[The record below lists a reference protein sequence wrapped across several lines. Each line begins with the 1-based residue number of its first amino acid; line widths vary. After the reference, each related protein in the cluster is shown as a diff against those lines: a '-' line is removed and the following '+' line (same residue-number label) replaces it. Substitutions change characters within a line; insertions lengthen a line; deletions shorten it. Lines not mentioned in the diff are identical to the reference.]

1 MIEFGAH
8 SEAGKLRKL
17 IDHRPGLSLQRLT
30 PSENDM
36 LLFDDVLWVERAR
49 WEHDRFT
56 LMQERGVEVFTIP
69 GFELDHGRGGGHYMS
84 CPMIRVGI

>member
-1 MIEFGAH
+1 MKMIEFGAH

-36 LLFDDVLWVERAR
+36 LLFDDALPDDTR
-49 WEHDRFT
+49 WDLNQLVDLFR
-56 LMQERGVEVFTIP
+56 
-69 GFELDHGRGGGHYMS
+69 
-84 CPMIRVGI
+84 

>member
-1 MIEFGAH
+1 MKMIEFGAH

-56 LMQERGVEVFTIP
+56 LMREQFSPFPNLNWIVDAVAGIA
-69 GFELDHGRGGGHYMS
+69 
-84 CPMIRVGI
+84 CPAR